1 MELNDYYK
9 KYKDEL
15 EEEIMQ
21 PKDDQNDKLKKY
33 KKMKRGF
40 LTAFYNFAM
49 SDAEL

>member
-21 PKDDQNDKLKKY
+21 PKVDKNDKLKEY

-40 LTAFYNFAM
+40 NTAFNNFTM